1 MTADFVITD
10 IDALYTMDDPTG
22 VGELRES
29 AVAVTNGLIS
39 WLGPASE
46 APTGVTVISA
56 RGCAVLPGLIDCH
69 THAAW
74 AGSRAVEWE
83 QRLAGADYSEILE
96 AGGGILS
103 TVRATRSA
111 SALELTALTAARL
124 LRLRARGVTTVE
136 VKSGYGLTAADEVK
150 LLQAAR
156 DAGTQS
162 DVEVLGT
169 FLGAHTV
176 PAEWRHD
183 RQAYVE
189 QVINEQLPMVDG
201 LARFI
206 DVYVDRGAFTVGEGR
221 RILEVGA
228 EYGLIPRIHAEQV
241 THTGAAAM
249 AAELGAATADHLEQI
264 DDDGIAA
271 LAQAGTVAVL
281 LPGAMLTLRDPSP
294 PVEKLRAAG
303 VPMAIASDLNPG
315 TSAVH
320 DLWACATLACWQM
333 RTTVAEALRGIT
345 VNAALALRLDDRGV
359 VRVGLRADLVV
370 VEPAPGEPVTA
381 GGLVQHLGGN
391 TVRHVIRGGRLSGR
405 GS

>member
-1 MTADFVITD
+1 VSTDLVITE
-10 IDALYTMDDPTG
+10 IDALYTMDDDSG
-22 VGELRES
+22 VGEQRGA
-29 AVAVTNGLIS
+29 AVAIQDGLIR
-39 WLGPASE
+39 WVGPSND
-46 APTGVTVISA
+46 APTGTMTVSA

-83 QRLAGADYSEILE
+83 QRLAGANYSEILE

-103 TVRATRSA
+103 TVRTSREA
-111 SALELTALTAARL
+111 SLDTLTALTAARL
-124 LRLRARGVTTVE
+124 TRMRSRGVTTAE
-136 VKSGYGLTAADEVK
+136 VKSGYGLNPQDELKQLRAAH
-150 LLQAAR
+150 QAGKQA
-156 DAGTQS
+156 
-162 DVEVLGT
+162 DVDVLGT

-183 RQAYVE
+183 RKRYIQQVMVE
-189 QVINEQLPMVDG
+189 QIPKVAQ

-206 DVYVDRGAFTVGEGR
+206 DVYVDRGAFTVDEGR
-221 RILEVGA
+221 AILEAGA
-228 EYGLIPRIHAEQV
+228 TFGLIPRIHAEQV
-241 THTGAAAM
+241 TYTGAAAM
-249 AAELGAATADHLEQI
+249 AAQLGASSADHLEQI
-264 DDDGIAA
+264 DAAGIAA
-271 LAQAGTVAVL
+271 MAASGTVAVL

-294 PVEKLRAAG
+294 PVAAFREAG

-315 TSAVH
+315 TSTVY

-333 RTTVAEALRGIT
+333 QTTVAEALRGIT
-345 VNAALALRLDDRGV
+345 VNAARALRLDDRGV

-391 TVRHVIRGGRLSGR
+391 TIRHVIRGGRLS
-405 GS
+405 